1 MDAAVIERLKQDLS
15 DIEHKAASVRARLDA
30 LVPDDGRPPV
40 GHETLPPD
48 RARAAAVIEGIA
60 RRCGWNGEKPPH
72 PRELRARLIA
82 EGWDPNDNW
91 CSREI
96 IRMREE

>member
-15 DIEHKAASVRARLDA
+15 DIEHRAASVRARLDA

-48 RARAAAVIEGIA
+48 RARAHAVLQGIID
-60 RRCGWNGEKPPH
+60 RCGGPVEYVH
-72 PRELRARLIA
+72 PRELRASMIA
-82 EGWDPNDNW
+82 HGVDPSQNIG
-91 CSREI
+91 SRGILE
-96 IRMREE
+96 MREE